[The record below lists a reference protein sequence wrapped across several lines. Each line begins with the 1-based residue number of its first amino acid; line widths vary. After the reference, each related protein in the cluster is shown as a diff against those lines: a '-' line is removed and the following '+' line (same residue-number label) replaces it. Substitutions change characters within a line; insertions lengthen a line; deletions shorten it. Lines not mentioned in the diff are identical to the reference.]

1 MNYDNVTF
9 EEAIVI
15 LINAKRR
22 NLDITFYFNDIELS
36 TSDIININDVEL
48 ATIELEKAYFRKSSF
63 VLIDTSNNNEIGSI
77 NPIKLNVCS
86 L

>member
-1 MNYDNVTF
+1 MCTWQV
-9 EEAIVI
+9 VVS
-15 LINAKRR
+15 
-22 NLDITFYFNDIELS
+22 DITFYFNDIELS